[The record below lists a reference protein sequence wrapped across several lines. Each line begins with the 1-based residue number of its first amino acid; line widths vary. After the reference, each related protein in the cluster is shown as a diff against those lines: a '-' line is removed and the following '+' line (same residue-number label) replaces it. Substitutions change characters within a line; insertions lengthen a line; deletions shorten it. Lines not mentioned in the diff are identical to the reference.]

1 VATLRLTARTVEAAR
16 PPAAGRLELF
26 DADLPGFCIRITPNG
41 RRTACVFYRFG
52 PRLRRATL
60 GTLPPLTL
68 ADARQLAREALHSA
82 ALGEDPASA
91 KRSAREAITLA
102 KLVRDYIT
110 AGEGRRSDATNGDYR
125 RTLKGVVEESP
136 LGHQAARQV
145 ARGELR
151 AFLEG
156 IARKAPIRANRVLA
170 LVRAAFRWGLREEL
184 IERDPTAGLQ
194 RLRPERPRER
204 VLADEEVKKLWETL
218 DAIAA
223 GSSDPVLES
232 GKKAPRLVIAG
243 AVKLLLL
250 LGTRRS
256 ETLNMRWSDIDER
269 AQTWTVP
276 GAFRKGGR
284 THVVPL
290 PPLALRLLT
299 DLRPISGATPWVFV
313 GKRGASLANNPSRW
327 SEILRK
333 ASGLDFTLHDLRRT
347 CATGC
352 ARLGASEST
361 VSRILGHKAIAGTI
375 AVSGIYD
382 RFDRLPEIRSA
393 LVAWSSYVET
403 LVTGEEKRGE
413 VQVSSPSA
421 VTPRISSGRDRD
433 SRRPAREVSGSGDR
447 SRRTDRCS
455 PSSRLATGSSEAAS
469 RDPSG

>member
-1 VATLRLTARTVEAAR
+1 MPTVKLTARTVAAVR
-16 PPAAGRLELF
+16 PPASGRLELF
-26 DADLPGFCIRITPNG
+26 DEDLPGFCIRVTPNG
-41 RRTACVFYRFG
+41 RRTACVFYRVG

-68 ADARQLAREALHSA
+68 ADARQLGREALRDA
-82 ALGEDPASA
+82 ALGHDPASA
-91 KRSAREAITLA
+91 KREAREALTVTTLV
-102 KLVRDYIT
+102 KDYIE
-110 AGEGRRSDATNGDYR
+110 AGEGRRSAATNGDYR
-125 RTLKGVVEESP
+125 RTLKAVVQESP
-136 LGHQAARQV
+136 LGQQAAQQV

-156 IARKAPIRANRVLA
+156 IARKTPIRANRVLA

-204 VLADEEVKKLWETL
+204 VLADDEVKELWETIN
-218 DAIAA
+218 AIGA
-223 GSSDPVLES
+223 GTSDPVLEN
-232 GKKAPRLVIAG
+232 GKKAPRLVLAG

-256 ETLNMRWSDIDER
+256 ETLNMRWSDIDEH

-276 GAFRKGGR
+276 GMFRKGGR

-290 PPLALRLLT
+290 PPLALRILA
-299 DLRPISGATPWVFV
+299 DLRPVTSHSPWVFV
-313 GKRGASLANNPSRW
+313 GKRGASLANNPARW
-327 SEILRK
+327 TEILRE
-333 ASGLDFTLHDLRRT
+333 ASRLDFTLHDLRRT

-393 LVAWSSYVET
+393 LVAWSNYVET
-403 LVTGEEKRGE
+403 LVAGEEKRGE
-413 VQVSSPSA
+413 VVAFGRASA
-421 VTPRISSGRDRD
+421 GSRGARAK
-433 SRRPAREVSGSGDR
+433 RRPAPGPV
-447 SRRTDRCS
+447 
-455 PSSRLATGSSEAAS
+455 A
-469 RDPSG
+469 

>member
-1 VATLRLTARTVEAAR
+1 MPTVNLTARTVEAAR
-16 PPAAGRLELF
+16 PPASGRLELF
-26 DADLPGFCIRITPNG
+26 DEDLPGFCIRVTSNG
-41 RRTACVFYRFG
+41 RRTACVFYRVG

-60 GTLPPLTL
+60 GRLPPLTL
-68 ADARQLAREALHSA
+68 ADARRLAREALRDA

-91 KRSAREAITLA
+91 KRDAREALTVTA
-102 KLVRDYIT
+102 LVKDYIE
-110 AGEGRRSDATNGDYR
+110 AGDGRRSVTTNGDYR
-125 RTLKGVVEESP
+125 RTLKAVVQESS
-136 LGHQAARQV
+136 LGQQAAQQV

-151 AFLEG
+151 AFLEA
-156 IARKAPIRANRVLA
+156 IARKTPIRANRVLA

-204 VLADEEVKKLWETL
+204 VLADEEIKKLWQTL
-218 DAIAA
+218 ASIVA
-223 GSSDPVLES
+223 GDSDPVLEN
-232 GKKAPRLVIAG
+232 GKRAPRLVVAG

-256 ETLNMRWSDIDER
+256 ETLNMRWADVDER

-276 GAFRKGGR
+276 GMFRKGGR

-290 PPLALRLLT
+290 PPLALRILA
-299 DLRPISGATPWVFV
+299 DLRPVSVETPWVFV
-313 GKRGASLANNPSRW
+313 GKRGASLANNPARW
-327 SEILRK
+327 TEVLRK

-393 LVAWSSYVET
+393 LVAWSNYVEV
-403 LVTGEEKRGE
+403 LISGGEKRGE
-413 VQVSSPSA
+413 VVAFGGAS
-421 VTPRISSGRDRD
+421 IG
-433 SRRPAREVSGSGDR
+433 SRRPAGK
-447 SRRTDRCS
+447 
-455 PSSRLATGSSEAAS
+455 RLASARSSAQ
-469 RDPSG
+469 R

>member
-1 VATLRLTARTVEAAR
+1 LPLVFRDPVSIAGSSMPTVKLTARTADSIR
-16 PPAAGRLELF
+16 PPKSGRLELF
-26 DADLPGFCIRITPNG
+26 DEDLPGFCIRVTSKN
-41 RRTACVFYRFG
+41 RRSACVFYRVG

-68 ADARQLAREALHSA
+68 ADARQRAREALRDA
-82 ALGEDPASA
+82 ALGDDPAA
-91 KRSAREAITLA
+91 GKRETREALTVA
-102 KLVRDYIT
+102 SLVREYID
-110 AGEGRRSDATNGDYR
+110 AGEGRRSAATNGDYR
-125 RTLKGVVEESP
+125 RTLKAAVQGSP
-136 LGHQAARQV
+136 IGQQAAQQV

-156 IARKAPIRANRVLA
+156 IARKTPIRANRVLA

-204 VLADEEVKKLWETL
+204 VLADEEVKKLWEAL
-218 DAIAA
+218 DTIAA
-223 GSSDPVLES
+223 GTSDPVLEN

-284 THVVPL
+284 THVVPVH
-290 PPLALRLLT
+290 PLALRLLT
-299 DLRPISGATPWVFV
+299 DLRPLSGTTPWVFV

-413 VQVSSPSA
+413 VVAFGRASDGSASPA
-421 VTPRISSGRDRD
+421 G
-433 SRRPAREVSGSGDR
+433 
-447 SRRTDRCS
+447 
-455 PSSRLATGSSEAAS
+455 
-469 RDPSG
+469 

>member
-1 VATLRLTARTVEAAR
+1 MPSVKLTARTVEAVR
-16 PPAAGRLELF
+16 PPRSGRLELF
-26 DADLPGFCIRITPNG
+26 DEDLPGFCIRITPND
-41 RRTACVFYRFG
+41 RRTACVFYRVG

-68 ADARQLAREALHSA
+68 ADARQLAREALRDA
-82 ALGEDPASA
+82 ALGHDPASA
-91 KRSAREAITLA
+91 KREAREALTVTA
-102 KLVRDYIT
+102 LVRDYID
-110 AGEGRRSDATNGDYR
+110 AGEGRRSAATNGDYG
-125 RTLKGVVEESP
+125 RTLKAVVQESA
-136 LGHQAARQV
+136 LGQQTARQV

-156 IARKAPIRANRVLA
+156 IARETPIRANRVLA
-170 LVRAAFRWGLREEL
+170 LIRAAFRWGLREEL
-184 IERDPTAGLQ
+184 IDRDPTAGLQ

-204 VLADEEVKKLWETL
+204 VLADDEVKKLWETL

-223 GSSDPVLES
+223 AASDPVLEN
-232 GKKAPRLVIAG
+232 GKKAPRLVVVG

-256 ETLNMRWSDIDER
+256 ETLNMRWSDIGEH

-276 GAFRKGGR
+276 GMFRKGGR

-290 PPLALRLLT
+290 PPLALRILGG
-299 DLRPISGATPWVFV
+299 LRPVSGATPWVFV
-313 GKRGASLANNPSRW
+313 GKRGASLANNPARW
-327 SEILRK
+327 TELLRK

-393 LVAWSSYVET
+393 LVAWANYVEA
-403 LVTGEEKRGE
+403 LVTGEEKRSE
-413 VQVSSPSA
+413 VVA
-421 VTPRISSGRDRD
+421 FGRA
-433 SRRPAREVSGSGDR
+433 STR
-447 SRRTDRCS
+447 SRR
-455 PSSRLATGSSEAAS
+455 SSSKERPALGRQVSAYNDS
-469 RDPSG
+469 RVRHD